1 MEITMHIKTFLITWL
16 QFASIIGIPIA
27 IGVWMYGMV
36 GLLIGTIIGGIQIVV
51 FFDKFEERIKR
62 RIAKDIEEE
71 ERKYA

>member
-1 MEITMHIKTFLITWL
+1 MHIKTFLITWL